1 MIKLN
6 NVNNLL
12 IFNVYSQDWKIWKCY
27 SNFNKLKLLTENG
40 KIYRYG
46 QFSTSFN
53 DVKLNEYFVN
63 NCENHFTD
71 FIINQPFDEFIKPYM
86 EEHLSQI
93 KGLLF

>member
-1 MIKLN
+1 MYIHKIGKYG
-6 NVNNLL
+6 NVIQISTN
-12 IFNVYSQDWKIWKCY
+12 W
-27 SNFNKLKLLTENG
+27 KLLTGDG

-71 FIINQPFDEFIKPYM
+71 FIINQPFDDFIKPYM
-86 EEHLSQI
+86 NEHLSQI
-93 KGLLF
+93 KGLF